1 MKKGILLFSIG
12 LVLFMVGMFVATLLS
27 TGWII
32 TGTIMT
38 VVGGGLIGISPY
50 FIVSTS
56 RNTHN

>member
-38 VVGGGLIGISPY
+38 VIGGGLIGISSY

>member
-27 TGWII
+27 IGWII
-32 TGTIMT
+32 TGTLMAVI
-38 VVGGGLIGISPY
+38 GGGLLGISSH

-56 RNTHN
+56 RNIHN